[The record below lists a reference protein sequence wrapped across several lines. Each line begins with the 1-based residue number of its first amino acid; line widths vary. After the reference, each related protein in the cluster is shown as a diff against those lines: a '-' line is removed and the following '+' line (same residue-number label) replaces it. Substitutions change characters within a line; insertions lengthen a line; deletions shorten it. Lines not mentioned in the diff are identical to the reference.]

1 VSGASP
7 PDIRNERIRLT
18 ATYLNTAA
26 GSSLAIGVLTPVAA
40 AFFYNA
46 APSGLR
52 VAWIV
57 IGIAFWSVTSLVLH
71 FLARWILRGL
81 R

>member
-1 VSGASP
+1 MSGSSP
-7 PDIRNERIRLT
+7 PDIGNERIRLT

-46 APSGLR
+46 APAGLR
-52 VAWIV
+52 LWLVVVSVAVW
-57 IGIAFWSVTSLVLH
+57 FTTSVVLH